1 MKQPIYLVP
10 FDFSSVAENAMKIA
24 INFAKKND
32 GIAYLLNVVQRS
44 NQKATARSQF
54 NLFLEKLSEEDRSW
68 VTTKVI
74 EGEVY
79 HDIGKAGD
87 ILKSPMVVMGTKGA
101 VGMQK
106 VFGSHVVKILENSSS
121 PFLITHESTNLDNVR
136 NIAMPFSFDKET
148 IQISQFA
155 GNLAKKFDAKIHLIG
170 YHEKD
175 EILERKLA
183 SNQHVVRDFFEKNGI
198 ETEIV
203 RLTSKR
209 NFEAEL
215 LKYANTNQID
225 ILAAAYFKNGVFR
238 PSAFI
243 QSMIDNKYE
252 IPLLTV
258 NADELFV
265 VNSTLSFMTV

>member
-10 FDFSSVAENAMKIA
+10 FDFSAISENAMTIA
-24 INFAKKND
+24 INLAKEND
-32 GIAYLLNVVQRS
+32 GTAYLLHVVQRS
-44 NQKATARSQF
+44 NQKAAMRNKFTH
-54 NLFLEKLSEEDRSW
+54 LLDKLSNEDKAV
-68 VTTKVI
+68 VTSKVI
-74 EGEVY
+74 EGDVY
-79 HDIGKAGD
+79 NDIGKAGD
-87 ILKSPMVVMGTKGA
+87 ILKSSLVVMGTHGA

-106 VFGSHVVKILENSSS
+106 VFGSHVVRILENSSAH
-121 PFLITHESTNLDNVR
+121 FLITHENTNLDNVK

-155 GNLAKKFDAKIHLIG
+155 ANIAKQFSAKIHLIG
-170 YHEKD
+170 YHDGDEWLEKKMS
-175 EILERKLA
+175 L
-183 SNQHVVRDFFEKNGI
+183 NQRVVKDFFTENGI

-203 RLTSKR
+203 NISSDK
-209 NFEAEL
+209 NYESEL
-215 LKYANTNQID
+215 IAYSGENNID
-225 ILAAAYFKNGVFR
+225 ILAAAYFKNSVFR

-265 VNSTLSFMTV
+265 VNSTLTFMTV